1 MLLGIVA
8 VYIAATA
15 ARIYARQYYVF
26 LPDYVRRCFAAPAAS
41 AARQGPTHIF
51 FLFVDHFE
59 PDWDTERVAR
69 WADRYRKL
77 AARHHDSVGRAPQ
90 HTWFYPGEQLDP
102 TILAILQRLTLDGF
116 GEVELHYHHEG
127 DTAETLA
134 PSLRYSIAEFQV
146 FGFLKTVT
154 GRTAFAF
161 VHGNEGLDNADG
173 EYCGVNNELRLLH
186 SLGCFADFTF
196 PSLYHA
202 SQPPWVNDI
211 YAARDDDRPKS
222 YETRFPLL
230 DLRRGAGD
238 LMIFQGPIAVA
249 PSWNMRRL
257 FLDVD
262 DGNLHEGMPAEP
274 KRVRRWVN
282 ANVHVAQRPD
292 WRFVKVFAHG
302 VSTPADEE
310 QAVGRHFDQTL
321 TELEQHY
328 NDGQQYVLHYI
339 TAREAYNLAMAA
351 AAGATGEPGSYLD
364 SEIPPYI
371 ASARRTSPD
380 AGDDV
385 SRPRNGES
393 DGRPATEGP
402 IGRPGT

>member
-1 MLLGIVA
+1 MWQNDSYSETCDVSDELTPALPLIGRAPDRACSEATRRRRAALNVRQISCLMLLGIVA

-26 LPDYVRRCFAAPAAS
+26 LPDYVRRCFVAPAAS
-41 AARQGPTHIF
+41 AARPGPTHIF

-77 AARHHDSVGRAPQ
+77 AVRHHDSVGRVPQ

-134 PSLRYSIAEFQV
+134 PSLRYSIAEFQA

-186 SLGCFADFTF
+186 SLGCL
-196 PSLYHA
+196 PRV
-202 SQPPWVNDI
+202 P
-211 YAARDDDRPKS
+211 AAVGERH
-222 YETRFPLL
+222 
-230 DLRRGAGD
+230 LRR
-238 LMIFQGPIAVA
+238 
-249 PSWNMRRL
+249 
-257 FLDVD
+257 
-262 DGNLHEGMPAEP
+262 
-274 KRVRRWVN
+274 
-282 ANVHVAQRPD
+282 
-292 WRFVKVFAHG
+292 
-302 VSTPADEE
+302 
-310 QAVGRHFDQTL
+310 
-321 TELEQHY
+321 
-328 NDGQQYVLHYI
+328 
-339 TAREAYNLAMAA
+339 
-351 AAGATGEPGSYLD
+351 
-364 SEIPPYI
+364 
-371 ASARRTSPD
+371 ARR
-380 AGDDV
+380 
-385 SRPRNGES
+385 
-393 DGRPATEGP
+393 
-402 IGRPGT
+402 